1 MKTNDNPHGKLF
13 GNDSSGQGNSDT
25 QQSSL
30 FDLTPDDN
38 DLAPSDNP
46 SMGSNPASASSFMP
60 LAAKMRPKTLAD
72 YVGQQH
78 ILGGDSPLA
87 QSIEQGHCHSL
98 IFWGPPG
105 SGKTTLAE
113 IIAQHA
119 NAEIERVSAVTSGI
133 KEIRSA
139 IEKAKLR
146 AQGEGANKRRTV
158 LFVDEVHRFNKSQQD
173 AFLPHIEDGTIIF
186 IGATTENPAF
196 ELNQALLSRARL
208 YTLKK
213 LTRDDLAQVL
223 QRAISLCEAEQQL
236 RIDLNVDAKQSLL
249 NRSDGD
255 ARRLLNLLEN
265 CLDSVVARQTK
276 TAGNSQ
282 DEKSE
287 QSNSK
292 SATLGVKTISV
303 ELIAQVAGS
312 KIALYDKGGDAFYD
326 LISAFH
332 KSVRGSSPDA
342 ALYWY
347 ARILNAGGDALYVGR
362 RLLAI
367 ASEDIGNA
375 DPRAM
380 QLAINAW
387 DTFHRVGP
395 SEGERA
401 IAQATVYMALA
412 PKSNAVYMAFSKA
425 KRLAEQTNTLDVPLH
440 LKNATS
446 SITKELGHGTEY
458 RYAHDEI
465 NAFAAGE
472 NYFPEALAKADSSHT
487 RLYEPTERGLEKKL
501 KEKLDYLN
509 QLDRNS
515 HDQRY

>member
-1 MKTNDNPHGKLF
+1 MKDLKINDNRE
-13 GNDSSGQGNSDT
+13 GNSSSGQGYSDG
-25 QQSSL
+25 QQNSL

-38 DLAPSDNP
+38 DLAPSDNL
-46 SMGSNPASASSFMP
+46 SMGSNPTSASSFMP

-72 YVGQQH
+72 YVGQEH

-146 AQGEGANKRRTV
+146 AQGEGDNKRRTV

-223 QRAISLCEAEQQL
+223 QRAILLCEAEQQL
-236 RIDLNVDAKQSLL
+236 SIDISVDAKQSLL
-249 NRSDGD
+249 NRGDGD

-265 CLDSVVARQTK
+265 CLDSVVATQTTIAK
-276 TAGNSQ
+276 STQ
-282 DEKSE
+282 DEQTNE
-287 QSNSK
+287 INSK
-292 SATLGVKTISV
+292 NSNLGVKTITV

-412 PKSNAVYMAFSKA
+412 PKSNAVYMAFNKA

-465 NAFAAGE
+465 NAYAAGE
-472 NYFPEALAKADSSHT
+472 NYFPEALAQGYSSHT